1 MKMRRGSVK
10 EKHILYSQ
18 RCWIDGS
25 LQAATLFIEGGKIA
39 RIVGGKEPA
48 PDRVD
53 YGDAVLMP
61 GLIDPHVHINEP
73 GRTHWEGFDTATRAA
88 AFGGITTLI
97 DMPLNSS
104 PVTTTGAAFWEKIQA
119 SEGKRHVH
127 CGFWGGVVDENKQ
140 HVQELIDAGCLG
152 FKAFLTHSGIADF
165 PNATPAQLDAVMP
178 RIAAAGLPLLVHCE
192 LALDPDSDRA
202 LQQHSRSYAAWLA
215 SRPDRWEVAAIET
228 LIDLCKKHRCRTHIV
243 HLATAAALPL
253 IRAAKREGLPLTV
266 ETCPH
271 YLFWAAEDIP
281 DGDTRYKCAPPIRDA
296 ANRDALRAAIGEGL
310 IDFIGSDH
318 SPAPPEI
325 KELDSGN
332 LAKAWGGIAGLQ
344 FLLPA
349 SWTSLSDR
357 IGLAQFIPLVTEN
370 PARFVGLAHR
380 KGKIAPG
387 YDADLVV
394 WEPESAFDVQEN
406 EVQHRH
412 KVSPYV
418 GETLKGRVLHTWVSG
433 REVYGRDRFFSE
445 HAGDVLRH

>member
-1 MKMRRGSVK
+1 MEKKDAPVK
-10 EKHILYSQ
+10 EPQILYSQ

-25 LQAATLFIEGGKIA
+25 LQAATLFLEGGKID
-39 RIVGGKEPA
+39 RIVWGKA
-48 PDRVD
+48 AVPDMKD

-119 SEGKRHVH
+119 SEGKRQVH
-127 CGFWGGVVDENKQ
+127 CGFWGGVVDDNKQ
-140 HVQELIDAGCLG
+140 HVQELINAGCLG

-165 PNATPAQLDAVMP
+165 PNATPAQLDVVMP
-178 RIAAAGLPLLVHCE
+178 LIAAAGLPLLVHCE

-202 LQQHSRSYAAWLA
+202 LQQNPRSYAAWLA
-215 SRPDRWEVAAIET
+215 SRPDRWEVAAIEAM
-228 LIDLCKKHRCRTHIV
+228 IYLCRKHRCRTHIV

-271 YLFWAAEDIP
+271 YLFWAAEDLP
-281 DGDTRYKCAPPIRDA
+281 DGDTRYKCAPPIRSA
-296 ANRDALRAAIGEGL
+296 ANRDALLAAIGEGL
-310 IDFIGSDH
+310 IDFLGSDH

-332 LAKAWGGIAGLQ
+332 LAKAWGGIADLQ

-349 SWTSLSDR
+349 SWTSLGDR
-357 IGLAQFIPLVTEN
+357 VGLAQFIPLLTEN
-370 PARFVGLAHR
+370 PARFAGLAHR

-394 WEPESAFDVQEN
+394 WEPESTFLVQQSA
-406 EVQHRH
+406 VQHRH

-418 GETLKGRVLHTWVSG
+418 GEMLKGRVLHTWVNG
-433 REVYGRDRFFSE
+433 REAYGRDIFLSWN
-445 HAGDVLRH
+445 AGDVLRH